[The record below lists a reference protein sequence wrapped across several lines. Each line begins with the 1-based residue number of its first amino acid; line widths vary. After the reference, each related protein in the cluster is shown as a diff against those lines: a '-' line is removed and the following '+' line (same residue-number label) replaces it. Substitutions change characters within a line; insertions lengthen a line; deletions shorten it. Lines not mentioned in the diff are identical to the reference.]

1 MVQLVTSKPSDVG
14 TLVQISAQS
23 HELVFFLMKIK
34 KIKKNKKKCPTSGE
48 RFCRGYTKFDF
59 TVDEGKGTAESF

>member
-23 HELVFFLMKIK
+23 HELVFFLMK
-34 KIKKNKKKCPTSGE
+34 KKNKKTKKKMPNKWRTILSWVHKIRLHSRRGE
-48 RFCRGYTKFDF
+48 RN
-59 TVDEGKGTAESF
+59 S

>member
-34 KIKKNKKKCPTSGE
+34 K
-48 RFCRGYTKFDF
+48 
-59 TVDEGKGTAESF
+59 